1 MTPDQAAAKAAE
13 LLDDASKNLLD
24 NAYVQSCVAVAD
36 ASMRLHLALA
46 TGASFNWGDIF
57 PEQRG

>member
-1 MTPDQAAAKAAE
+1 MTPDQAAAMAAD

-24 NAYVQSCVAVAD
+24 NAYVQSCGTVAD
-36 ASMRLHLALA
+36 AYMRLHLTLA
-46 TGASFNWGDIF
+46 TGAAVNWDEAF